1 MEGDAGGVGWGVP
14 VAPSGVTGGVDVKRR
29 EVIGGGTAGER
40 EQFNW
45 GVPIFSTIG
54 DGGLGVGA
62 TLGVGVTSRVGAT
75 SGVGVTSR
83 VGATSGVRA
92 TSGMIAIAVVCPGLR
107 NSRGREG
114 AGTGSSTGVVGVAWS
129 STAGVKLLGVGI
141 GVGSSGDGSA
151 GAVGSESD
159 VGVRELLE

>member
-1 MEGDAGGVGWGVP
+1 MGVEGDAGGVGWGVP
-14 VAPSGVTGGVDVKRR
+14 VAPSGVMGGVDVKRR

-45 GVPIFSTIG
+45 DVPIFSTIG
-54 DGGLGVGA
+54 DGGLGVG
-62 TLGVGVTSRVGAT
+62 
-75 SGVGVTSR
+75 
-83 VGATSGVRA
+83 A

-114 AGTGSSTGVVGVAWS
+114 AGTGSSTGVVSVAWS

-151 GAVGSESD
+151 GAVGSELD
-159 VGVRELLE
+159 IGVRELLE

>member
-29 EVIGGGTAGER
+29 EVIGGGTAGGR

-62 TLGVGVTSRVGAT
+62 T

-83 VGATSGVRA
+83 VGATLGVRA
-92 TSGMIAIAVVCPGLR
+92 TLGMIAIAVVCPGLR

-114 AGTGSSTGVVGVAWS
+114 AGTGSSTGVVGVTWS

-151 GAVGSESD
+151 GAVGSELD
-159 VGVRELLE
+159 IGVRELLE